1 MLYDCIVQEA
11 MPALCESLE
20 IRVFARAN
28 TKQLCAPANFF
39 LKVCITSMTTTK
51 KQSPDSDIFPAKKP
65 AVIATS
71 PESVIISEILI

>member
-51 KQSPDSDIFPAKKP
+51 KQSPDSDIFPGQKTGCYCNLP
-65 AVIATS
+65 
-71 PESVIISEILI
+71 